1 VFVSN
6 FVAVNSGKGVEYCM
20 GHEKL
25 MHRTI
30 NMDKQFNSPSYRPLY
45 DQIKVLITQS
55 LIGGEWRPGEMI
67 PSEVDLAQRYKV
79 SQGTVRKA
87 IDSLATENIL
97 IRRQGKGTF
106 VATHKEDDI
115 KLRFL
120 RLTAETGQKE
130 ILQNEFLSCVKSKAN
145 AHISRVL
152 DIKAG
157 AATLEVKRL
166 LTFSGRP
173 LIFDHIIVPAAPF
186 KGLNSAKVEE
196 SNGSMYSMYESQF
209 GIRMIRAEERL
220 KAVGAEKEVAK
231 ALGLQDGYP
240 LLSIERVSFTYGDKP
255 MEWRLGLCLTDDHHY
270 MSELE

>member
-1 VFVSN
+1 
-6 FVAVNSGKGVEYCM
+6 M
-20 GHEKL
+20 EKL
-25 MHRTI
+25 S
-30 NMDKQFNSPSYRPLY
+30 NSANYRPLY
-45 DQIKVLITQS
+45 EQIKVLITQS
-55 LIGGEWRPGEMI
+55 LIGGEWRPGEII
-67 PSEVDLAQRYKV
+67 PSEIELAARYKV

-106 VATHKEDDI
+106 VATHEAEGM

-120 RLTAETGQKE
+120 RLTSVTGQKE
-130 ILQNEFLSCVKSKAN
+130 LLQNEFLSCEKSKAN
-145 AHISRVL
+145 TYIAQIL

-157 AATLEVKRL
+157 ASIIEVKRL

-173 LIFDHIIVPAAPF
+173 LIYDHLIVPAAPF

-209 GIRMIRAEERL
+209 GVRMIRAEERL
-220 KAVGAEKEVAK
+220 KAVAADKEVAK
-231 ALGLQDGYP
+231 ALALKEGYP